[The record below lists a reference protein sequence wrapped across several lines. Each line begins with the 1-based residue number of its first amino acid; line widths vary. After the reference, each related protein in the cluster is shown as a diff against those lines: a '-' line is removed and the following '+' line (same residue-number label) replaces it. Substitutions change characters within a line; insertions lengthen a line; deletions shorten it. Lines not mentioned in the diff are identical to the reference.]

1 MRNNASAGKSFGKI
15 PSLNWQEKYNHNKMA
30 LLKVDLHF
38 NEAFIKPIRGLY
50 KEYIVTVDG
59 FKENNAEL
67 LKGRWID
74 TRHGSDGDKIYKLY
88 RRKFKW

>member
-1 MRNNASAGKSFGKI
+1 MPVLVKFQKDSQSKLAG
-15 PSLNWQEKYNHNKMA
+15 KYNHNKMA

-38 NEAFIKPIRGLY
+38 NEAFIKPIHGLY

-67 LKGRWID
+67 LKG
-74 TRHGSDGDKIYKLY
+74 
-88 RRKFKW
+88 